1 LAEVISFVGK
11 TGYQHR
17 GSLPGN
23 GMDAV
28 TRAHN
33 NQSMYDRAGRSLMP
47 GCGVA
52 AGSVMSPERR
62 QFCNPS
68 PLP

>member
-1 LAEVISFVGK
+1 MDGRDAATNQFNLAEVISFVGK
-11 TGYQHR
+11 TGYQQR

-23 GMDAV
+23 GMKAI
-28 TRAHN
+28 TRARN

-47 GCGVA
+47 
-52 AGSVMSPERR
+52 
-62 QFCNPS
+62 